1 MENKGSRSGML
12 PFVMVI
18 VANLVSLTGTQMTRF
33 AVVTWAWKV
42 AGSATAAGLVM
53 MANLAATVLVSA
65 FAGALVDRWSRKRTI
80 IGADIAGFV
89 ATLAVMLLYDTSNL
103 QIWHLGALGALA
115 GMLESIQ
122 FPAYMASVTT
132 MVSKENYARANGLF
146 QFVWTF
152 AVAVAPAV
160 TAFVLGGWGMNAVLI
175 LDLFSFA
182 IVVLAI
188 AAIKIPQPAVPEGG
202 HGSIWQDTVA
212 GFRYIADRGS
222 LLGMLLILMT
232 ANIACGFYEGLF
244 RPMVL
249 ALFDGDVSLLGY
261 ALTAGSVGGVVGG
274 LLMGVWGG
282 PKTKM
287 PTLLGSVALMS
298 GAGLALLAVGR
309 GLLVWGIAGSAYGF
323 FLAVANTLIFAIWQ
337 LKVDPAVQGRVF
349 TTMRLVVM
357 ASGPVAVL
365 LSVQLAD
372 RIFEPAMLGG
382 GALANLFGGMLG
394 TGAGSGMSLLL
405 LLAGILGVMV
415 ALGAFFVRTV
425 RNAETIMPDYD
436 QNLAA

>member
-1 MENKGSRSGML
+1 MQSKAASRSGML
-12 PFVMVI
+12 PFITVV

-53 MANLAATVLVSA
+53 MANLAATVLVSI
-65 FAGALVDRWSRKRTI
+65 FAGALVDRWSRKWTI
-80 IGADIAGFV
+80 IGADIVGFLV
-89 ATLAVMLLYDTSNL
+89 TIGVMALYDTNNL
-103 QIWHLGALGALA
+103 HLWHLGALGALA

-132 MVSKENYARANGLF
+132 MVAKENYARANGLF

-152 AVAVAPAV
+152 SVAVAPAM
-160 TAFVLGGWGMNAVLI
+160 TALVLGGWGMNAVLI
-175 LDLFSFA
+175 LDLVSY
-182 IVVLAI
+182 VVVILCI
-188 AAIKIPQPAVPEGG
+188 LSITIPQPAAPEGG
-202 HGSIWQDTVA
+202 HGSIWQDVAA
-212 GFRYIADRGS
+212 GFRYIAQRGS

-287 PTLLGSVALMS
+287 PMLLGSVALMS
-298 GAGLALLAVGR
+298 GLGLVLLALGR
-309 GLLVWGIAGSAYGF
+309 SLLVWGVAGSAYGF

-337 LKVDPAVQGRVF
+337 VKVDPALQGRVF

-365 LSVQLAD
+365 AATQMAD
-372 RIFEPAMLGG
+372 RIF
-382 GALANLFGGMLG
+382 
-394 TGAGSGMSLLL
+394 
-405 LLAGILGVMV
+405 
-415 ALGAFFVRTV
+415 
-425 RNAETIMPDYD
+425 
-436 QNLAA
+436 